1 VYSSIYFINE
11 LTGWAMGAINSNGA
25 NGVIIKTTDGGN
37 TWLNQE
43 CPSASTISNLFILD
57 ESTGWAVGDGIFKTS
72 DGGGFVSVKEKNNN
86 TNIPKQVTLF
96 QNYPNPFNPSTMI
109 NYQLPMISYVTLKIY
124 DILGREVKSLING
137 LQQAGTHSINF
148 NGSKMASGVYFYR
161 LQINNN
167 KGFYAETKKMLLI
180 R

>member
-1 VYSSIYFINE
+1 
-11 LTGWAMGAINSNGA
+11 
-25 NGVIIKTTDGGN
+25 
-37 TWLNQE
+37 
-43 CPSASTISNLFILD
+43 
-57 ESTGWAVGDGIFKTS
+57 
-72 DGGGFVSVKEKNNN
+72 
-86 TNIPKQVTLF
+86 
-96 QNYPNPFNPSTMI
+96 MI